1 MVGLKDYE
9 RLMKQRPHVV
19 LLGAGATMAA
29 IPNGDKNG
37 KKSSVM
43 SGFIEKLN
51 MKDILSGANLKTT
64 SDNLEDIYSE
74 LSSSEQHK
82 DICKELEKRIYDYFS
97 AFQIPD
103 EPTVYD
109 FLLLS
114 LTSKDLIATF
124 NWDPL
129 LLQAYQR
136 VSKITSNL
144 PELAFLHGNVMVG
157 VCHDHKRGGTISA
170 RCPECNKLFS
180 SIKLLYPVGEKNYD
194 SDLYISDS
202 WNFLRKY
209 LDRAYMFTIFGYSAP
224 VSDKSAID
232 LLKTAWGS
240 LEERSL
246 EEVEIINPGDENKL
260 RERWDAFIHTHH
272 YSVHTN
278 LFDSSLGKLPRRSC
292 EATFD
297 RLMNVRW
304 LDGSKGFKENMT
316 FDEISDYL
324 KPLIEDEQCNRG
336 ILNNPYLA

>member
-1 MVGLKDYE
+1 MNNFE

-43 SGFIEKLN
+43 SGFIEKLD
-51 MKDILSGANLKTT
+51 MQDILSSAKLKTM

-74 LSSSEQHK
+74 LSSSEEYK
-82 DICKELEKRIYDYFS
+82 DVCEELEQRIYNYFS
-97 AFQIPD
+97 SFEIPD

-136 VSKITSNL
+136 VYKITNNL

-157 VCHDHKRGGTISA
+157 VCHKHKRGGIISSI
-170 RCPECNKLFS
+170 CPECNKPFS
-180 SIKLLYPVGEKNYD
+180 PIKLLYPVSEKNYE

-202 WNFLRKY
+202 WNCLRYY
-209 LDRAYMFTIFGYSAP
+209 LDKAYMFTIFGYSAP
-224 VSDKSAID
+224 ISDKSAID
-232 LLKTAWGS
+232 LLKMAWGS
-240 LEERSL
+240 LDERSL
-246 EEVEIINPGDENKL
+246 EEVEIINPDDENKL

-278 LFDSSLGKLPRRSC
+278 IFDSSLGRFPRRSC

-297 RLMNVRW
+297 RLMNVKW
-304 LDGSKGFKENMT
+304 LDGSKGFKDNMT

-324 KPLIEDEQCNRG
+324 KPLIKDEQNNKG
-336 ILNNPYLA
+336 ILDNPYL